1 MQNTI
6 NDTVKKIDAQLC
18 KCYIAKND
26 EFCYNGSPIV
36 YRKVHRKL
44 HD

>member
-6 NDTVKKIDAQLC
+6 NDTIKKTDVQLC
-18 KCYIAKND
+18 RGYIAKND
-26 EFCYNGSPIV
+26 EFCYNESPIV
-36 YRKVHRKL
+36 YKKVHRKL